1 MKAMIHPHLDGEKV
15 FPKGEKSEI
24 VAGIGSIVAE
34 PENSAS
40 SKKRIRDAFIG
51 HLHEKGWS
59 GEVTVSKD
67 SGITVT
73 STKSSV
79 GLVLQMGNMSR
90 IYADL
95 MKLQALYMDGH
106 IKAAAFVVPSA
117 TVAKK
122 LGSNIAASTRL
133 VRELEIFRKVYTV
146 PTLVFALE
154 EV

>member
-1 MKAMIHPHLDGEKV
+1 MKSMIHPYLDGETV
-15 FPKGEKSEI
+15 FPKGERVDI
-24 VAGIGSIVAE
+24 VEGIRHIVAE
-34 PENSAS
+34 PKNSAS
-40 SKKRIRDAFIG
+40 SKRKIREAFLCY
-51 HLHEKGWS
+51 LHERGWS

-73 STKSSV
+73 STKSYV

-95 MKLQALYMDGH
+95 MKLQALYLDGH
-106 IKAAAFVVPSA
+106 IKVAAFVVPSA

-122 LGSNIAASTRL
+122 LGSNIAVSTRL
-133 VRELEIFRKVYTV
+133 VRELEVFSKVYTV

-154 EV
+154 EP